1 MPMMQRGV
9 AMLANRMPKVI
20 NPTVHAVI
28 DYAVAATFFTMAA
41 TFFKRGHKRAAI
53 SCIVCGAATTANSML
68 TNYPGGV
75 FKVMSFQN
83 HGRVDMGLGG
93 LTAALPNMMGLDTD
107 AESRFFQGMAIAETA
122 ATAMTDFDALERADY
137 YRYGRAA

>member
-122 ATAMTDFDALERADY
+122 ATAMTDFDALERTDY

>member
-1 MPMMQRGV
+1 
-9 AMLANRMPKVI
+9 MLANRMPKVI
-20 NPTVHAVI
+20 NPTVHAFI

-53 SCIVCGAATTANSML
+53 SSIVCGAATTANSML

-122 ATAMTDFDALERADY
+122 ATAMTDFDALERTDY